1 MLMPNMGVA
10 ILAVGQVVVTLVVL
24 AVAGMGAVP
33 VVGVAVAAGVE
44 EARGA
49 VVAAVGAGDG
59 EDGAGDGEDGAAIMA
74 AGIPPIITEDM
85 AGMVAGTHT
94 GGAIH
99 TGAPIGPVGAGDGP
113 CPMLMVAWRM

>member
-1 MLMPNMGVA
+1 MLMPNMGAA

-33 VVGVAVAAGVE
+33 VVGVAAGVE

-49 VVAAVGAGDG
+49 VVAAV
-59 EDGAGDGEDGAAIMA
+59 GAGDGEDGAAIMA

-99 TGAPIGPVGAGDGP
+99 TGVPIGLVGAGDGP
-113 CPMLMVAWRM
+113 CPMLMAAWRM

>member
-1 MLMPNMGVA
+1 MLMPNMGAA

-49 VVAAVGAGDG
+49 VVAAVGV
-59 EDGAGDGEDGAAIMA
+59 GAGEDGAAIMA

-99 TGAPIGPVGAGDGP
+99 TGAPIGPVGAGGGP
-113 CPMLMVAWRM
+113 CPMLMAAWRM